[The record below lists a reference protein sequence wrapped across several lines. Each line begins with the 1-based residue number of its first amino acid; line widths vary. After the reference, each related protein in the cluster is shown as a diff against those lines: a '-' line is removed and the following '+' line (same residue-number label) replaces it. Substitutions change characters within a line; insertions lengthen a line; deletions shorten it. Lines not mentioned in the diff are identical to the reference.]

1 MSIICPYN
9 SKEMWES
16 GDGFH
21 FDMLTIL
28 GYLSTIAEYEWIYYL
43 IRSRVAVE
51 TELEMDSALSIHIDK
66 TTHEIKVNCD
76 LEYRFPLIIEKVKFR
91 CQREEIIR
99 AIKLRFAPPLRK
111 AVLYSYK

>member
-1 MSIICPYN
+1 MSNICPHN
-9 SKEMWES
+9 SKEIWEA
-16 GDGFH
+16 GDGFF

-28 GYLSTIAEYEWIYYL
+28 GYLSTITEYEWIYQI

-51 TELEMDSALSIHIDK
+51 SELEMDSALSIHIDK
-66 TTHEIKVNCD
+66 TTHEIEVNCD
-76 LEYRFPLIIEKVKFR
+76 LEYKLPLIIEKVKFR

>member
-1 MSIICPYN
+1 MSNICPHN
-9 SKEMWES
+9 SKEMWET
-16 GDGFH
+16 GKGFH

-28 GYLSTIAEYEWIYYL
+28 GYLSTIDKYEWIYHL
-43 IRSRVAVE
+43 IRSRVVVE

-76 LEYRFPLIIEKVKFR
+76 LEYRFPLVIEKVKFR

-99 AIKLRFAPPLRK
+99 AIKLRFVPPLRK
-111 AVLYSYK
+111 AVLYFHK